1 MSDTADF
8 LSRHPPFQTLTESE
22 LHELAESATTEHFRS
37 GDTIVGRGVDDVD
50 AVWMVRSG
58 TVALLH
64 PDDAEGSAPLDVV
77 AAGGL
82 FGFSALL
89 SDSRTVFV
97 ARALTDAVVHRLP
110 GHSVRPY
117 FARPAGTK
125 YLAGVISASFGG
137 RPLDTRPRAALPT
150 AAGDPVMGRSDSGS
164 VGALVRP
171 QPVTVDPGTS
181 IRDAVC
187 TMTELGSSYVVVPLR
202 HGRFGIF
209 TDRDLRT
216 RVVAA
221 GVPVDA
227 PVERVMSAPARTVD
241 PDRTPAGV
249 LMEMLELGVR
259 HMVVVDIRGGLVGVV
274 ENSELLSDS
283 TAQSFSL
290 RRRIAMSTSAEA
302 LVSASTGIRPLLIDM
317 YSTGTAASAASG
329 ILSVVVD
336 AVVRRAVEIA
346 LVDRGAH
353 DPIDARDV
361 AWLSLG
367 SVGRREAMPSSD
379 VDSALSWADHLAGR
393 EADLRA
399 LATDVHRIL
408 DACGLPADTNNAVA
422 SSVRFSR
429 SSSEWRVAARE
440 WLNDP
445 LGDRGIIMS
454 SLLVDGRVVWGN
466 ADLHT
471 VPESYRSMAT
481 DFPEALRLQLR
492 EALAT
497 RARVRSL
504 RDVLA
509 RRGNTVDLKTHA
521 VAPIVNLARWGG
533 LSVGVASASTPAR
546 LAAAAGN
553 GMIGTE
559 DARVLTEVFEL
570 LQRLRFAHQVSQIE
584 QNHIPGDVVV
594 LTELTPLERSVLM
607 DAIREVASVQKRV
620 GYIAANSGVP
630 MPGIPGG
637 S

>member
-1 MSDTADF
+1 VSDTADF
-8 LSRHPPFQTLTESE
+8 LGRNPPFHTLTPSE
-22 LHELAESATTEHFRS
+22 LTELADAASIDAYRA
-37 GDTIVGRGVDDVD
+37 GDTIVGSDSPNVD

-64 PDDAEGSAPLDVV
+64 PDDAKGAAPLDTVPP
-77 AAGGL
+77 GGL
-82 FGFSALL
+82 FGFSAML
-89 SDSRTVFV
+89 SGTRWTFV
-97 ARALTDAVVHRLP
+97 ARAASDVVVYRLP
-110 GHSVRPY
+110 GKLVRPY
-117 FARPAGTK
+117 FAGPEGTK

-137 RPLDTRPRAALPT
+137 RAIGDQQSPESRP
-150 AAGDPVMGRSDSGS
+150 VGS
-164 VGALVRP
+164 LVRP
-171 QPVTVDPGTS
+171 DPVTVDAHTS

-187 TMTELGSSYVVVPLR
+187 TMTELGASYVVIPLS
-202 HGRFGIF
+202 HGQFGIF

-221 GVPVDA
+221 GVSVDA
-227 PVERVMSAPARTVD
+227 PIDRVMSAPARTVD
-241 PDRTPAGV
+241 ADRTPTGV

-259 HMVVVDIRGGLVGVV
+259 HMVVVDVRGGLVGVV

-283 TAQSFSL
+283 TAQSFAL
-290 RRRIAMSTSAEA
+290 RRRIATANSADALAEA
-302 LVSASTGIRPLLIDM
+302 CTGIKPLLIDM
-317 YSTGTAASAASG
+317 HSTGTAVTAASG

-336 AVVRRAVEIA
+336 AAVRRAVEIA
-346 LVDRGAH
+346 LVDHGR
-353 DPIDARDV
+353 DEPIHARDV

-367 SVGRREAMPSSD
+367 SIGRREAMPSSD
-379 VDSALSWADHLAGR
+379 VDSALSWTERLSGR
-393 EADLRA
+393 AADLRSFA
-399 LATDVHRIL
+399 ADVHRTL

-422 SSVRFSR
+422 SSPRFSR
-429 SSSEWRVAARE
+429 SSRDWRVAARE

-466 ADLHT
+466 AELHT
-471 VPESYRSMAT
+471 VPASYRSMAV
-481 DFPEALRLQLR
+481 DFPDALRLQLR

-533 LSVGVASASTPAR
+533 LSVGVAAASTPAR
-546 LAAAAGN
+546 LNAAAGN
-553 GMIGTE
+553 GMIGTD

-570 LQRLRFAHQVSQIE
+570 LQRLRFAHQVGQLE
-584 QNHIPGDVVV
+584 ENRPPGDVVV
-594 LTELTPLERSVLM
+594 LSELTPLERSVLM
-607 DAIREVASVQKRV
+607 DAIRQIASVQKRV

>member
-1 MSDTADF
+1 MSDTAEF
-8 LSRHPPFQTLTESE
+8 LGRHPPFQALTESE
-22 LHELAESATTEHFRS
+22 LSELADAASTHTYRT
-37 GDTIVGRGVDDVD
+37 GDTIAGSGVDDVD

-58 TVALLH
+58 AVALLH
-64 PDDAEGSAPLDVV
+64 PDDAEGAAPIDTVT
-77 AAGGL
+77 AGGL
-82 FGFSALL
+82 FGFSAML
-89 SDSRTVFV
+89 SGTRATFV
-97 ARALTDAVVHRLP
+97 ARATSDAVILRLP
-110 GHSVRPY
+110 GPSARPY
-117 FARPAGTK
+117 FARPAGTR

-137 RPLDTRPRAALPT
+137 HAVGVPALGRP
-150 AAGDPVMGRSDSGS
+150 GSVMGRSDNGS
-164 VGALVRP
+164 VGMLVRP
-171 QPVTVDPGTS
+171 EPVTAVPGTS

-187 TMTELGSSYVVVPLR
+187 TMTELGTSYVVIPLP

-227 PVERVMSAPARTVD
+227 PVEQVMSAPARTVD
-241 PDRTPAGV
+241 ADRTPAGV

-259 HMVVVDIRGGLVGVV
+259 HMVVVDVRGGLVGVV
-274 ENSELLSDS
+274 ENSDLLSDS

-290 RRRIAMSTSAEA
+290 RRRIAMSTSADA
-302 LVSASTGIRPLLIDM
+302 LADACTGIGPLSIDM
-317 YSTGTAASAASG
+317 HSTGTAVSAASG

-336 AVVRRAVEIA
+336 AAVRRAVEIA
-346 LVDRGAH
+346 LLDHGQVE
-353 DPIDARDV
+353 PIHARDV

-367 SVGRREAMPSSD
+367 SIGRREAMPSSD
-379 VDSALSWADHLAGR
+379 VDSALSWADHLGGRAG
-393 EADLRA
+393 ELRA
-399 LATDVHRIL
+399 FAADVHRTL

-422 SSVRFSR
+422 SSARFSR
-429 SSSEWRVAARE
+429 SSRDWRVAARG

-466 ADLHT
+466 PELHT
-471 VPESYRSMAT
+471 VPESYRSMAV
-481 DFPEALRLQLR
+481 DFPDALRLQLR

-546 LAAAAGN
+546 LHAAAGN
-553 GMIGTE
+553 GMIGAE
-559 DARVLTEVFEL
+559 DARVLTEVFDL
-570 LQRLRFAHQVSQIE
+570 LQRLRFAHQVNQLE
-584 QNHIPGDVVV
+584 QSHPPGDVVV

-607 DAIREVASVQKRV
+607 DAIREIASVQKRV
-620 GYIAANSGVP
+620 GYIASNSGVP
-630 MPGIPGG
+630 IGGIPGG